1 MVTAWGMSEKLGTM
15 AYGKNQENVFMGRD
29 FGHQRDYSEQV
40 AYEIDEE
47 IKSIVDARYELA
59 KQLLSE
65 NRDMLEK
72 ISKEL
77 LDKETIDDK
86 EFESIMN
93 EVRQSRGC

>member
-1 MVTAWGMSEKLGTM
+1 MVTAWGMSEKLGPM

-40 AYEIDEE
+40 AFEIDEE
-47 IKSIVDARYELA
+47 IKSIVEERYALA
-59 KQLLSE
+59 KQLLTE
-65 NRDMLEK
+65 NRDMLER

-86 EFESIMN
+86 EFEQIM
-93 EVRQSRGC
+93 ETVKSERA